1 MKYTSGII
9 ECANTVSVNVESYIY
24 APTITTSSLSTFEDL
39 FEDLIWNSDTDTY
52 ERTTGIANTQR
63 VTISHTKMR
72 RCVLNDAGQVV
83 YYLNSA
89 NSALKA
95 DGTLANLSGA
105 DGQVMVEIPQVFI
118 KYSNVANTHSWSISD
133 VPLPGYELHPAH
145 IVDGNTVNYR
155 YIGAYDACVANTI
168 SGLYQSGLNYDNNV
182 TAGLSWNVNAYKL
195 SSVSGIYPAVGLNRA
210 DSRSMAANRGNR
222 WRQLDFH
229 LLSLIQLLYLIEYGS
244 FNSQSKISNG
254 NVGCSYTASSGS
266 QTDSPHSISG
276 KSNTIGNA
284 SGGVYS
290 TARDTAWVS
299 YRGIENFWG
308 NCWTWIDGINF
319 NSALVYVNTNNSRST
334 YADDTSTN
342 YSLIGSKGT
351 ADGYPRR
358 ILGYKAG
365 FIPVAIG
372 GSSSTYLC
380 DYYYQTTG
388 WRALLFGGSVS
399 YGVLAGAF
407 SVNSINGFS
416 LRTRNIGSRL
426 AY

>member
-1 MKYTSGII
+1 MKYISGSV
-9 ECANTVSVNVESYIY
+9 EFANTVPFIIDDTLTANTLISNQLVVAE
-24 APTITTSSLSTFEDL
+24 T
-39 FEDLIWNSDTDTY
+39 LIWNSDTDTY
-52 ERTTGIANTQR
+52 ERNTGFATDQKISP
-63 VTISHTKMR
+63 SHTKMR
-72 RCVLNDAGQVV
+72 RCVLNDAGSVV

-95 DGTLANLSGA
+95 DGTLSNLSGA

-118 KYSNVANTHSWSISD
+118 KYSNTGNTHSWSISD

-145 IVDGNTVNYR
+145 IVDGNVVQYR

-168 SGLYQSGLNYDNNV
+168 SGLYESGLNYYNNV

-210 DSRSMAANRGNR
+210 DARLMAANRGNR

-334 YADDTSTN
+334 YADDTSTG
-342 YSLIGSKGT
+342 YTLIGSKIQSN
-351 ADGYPRR
+351 GYPIR

-365 FIPVAIG
+365 FIPTLVG

-380 DYYYQTTG
+380 DYYWQNTG
-388 WRALLFGGSVS
+388 WRALLFGGDAVD
-399 YGVLAGAF
+399 GVDAGAF
-407 SVNSINGFS
+407 YVYSYDAFS
-416 LRTRNIGSRL
+416 LRYRDVGSRL